1 MKILGIIAEYNPF
14 HKGHEYQIKK
24 AKEIQKKYNIDV
36 VIATIPSNEG
46 VSIEYYA
53 ETIYSQGGYGQGSL
67 KDGMLLLL
75 SMEDRDYDF
84 YKKGKVN
91 DNMTISV
98 ENSILDPT
106 LSKLKNND
114 FDVNIEELK
123 ALKDEI
129 TGLKAEI
136 KRLNEMDNISLS
148 SLIVKDIK
156 TVGNSLIK
164 IQEKAVGSIKHLYD
178 NMKHQLTYSLTKAQE
193 KFVEM
198 KIGIVKGL
206 VNSMQSFIKEQQKK
220 LNNCLEKLDT
230 LSKEIQKDEEK
241 LNKGNKEEISQSD
254 NENKDIKSSEK
265 TVVRNGVERQGTN
278 IQKSNEKK
286 PKSMERKPSVLK
298 TLKENQQ
305 KIRLE
310 EKGKAERAVKKDKGM
325 EI

>member
-1 MKILGIIAEYNPF
+1 MNDNKNIQRQEEQTKEVINE
-14 HKGHEYQIKK
+14 IKK
-24 AKEIQKKYNIDV
+24 EYTKTADFLEDNTDTQLKIAGELKE
-36 VIATIPSNEG
+36 E
-46 VSIEYYA
+46 
-53 ETIYSQGGYGQGSL
+53 
-67 KDGMLLLL
+67 
-75 SMEDRDYDF
+75 
-84 YKKGKVN
+84 
-91 DNMTISV
+91 
-98 ENSILDPT
+98 
-106 LSKLKNND
+106 LKNND
-114 FDVNIEELK
+114 FDINIEELK
-123 ALKDEI
+123 ALKAEI

-164 IQEKAVGSIKHLYD
+164 LQEKAVGSIKNLYD
-178 NMKHQLTYSLTKAQE
+178 SMKHQLTYNLTKAQE
-193 KFVEM
+193 KFVEI

-220 LNNCLEKLDT
+220 LNSCLEKLDT

-241 LNKGNKEEISQSD
+241 LNKGNKEEVKQTD

-265 TVVRNGVERQGTN
+265 TAVRNGVERQGTN

-310 EKGKAERAVKKDKGM
+310 ENGKGEKIVKKDKGM